1 MYKLKIF
8 SHFGKSENCKG
19 IWERL
24 CETKDMD
31 NYGVDKDIYI
41 TNDDDYTHV
50 IILNT
55 AMPEIPKHILKKKM
69 LWD

>member
-1 MYKLKIF
+1 
-8 SHFGKSENCKG
+8 
-19 IWERL
+19 
-24 CETKDMD
+24 MD

-55 AMPEIPKHILKKKM
+55 AMPDSKTYIEKNVV
-69 LWD
+69 D